1 MPKEPIKRKV
11 TRKEMHNAVF
21 VDFEGSGKKPNEE
34 PDFSNP
40 DIRKFVGVLSV
51 ANGLNLRQFILDD
64 SLNIY
69 AKSFNADE
77 SGLCDEHKMKW
88 FGTREKAEEKVVEH
102 LLKLKGPI
110 ISWSEHDWN
119 VMENMMGSDHFS
131 DDDREN
137 IKSRWRNALKT
148 VRPWNT
154 VTLQKRV
161 TDHKL
166 QNYLELIG
174 YETDSEKE
182 GMSDK
187 MNYLSK
193 VSKGKR
199 SPDELTSK
207 QLDMW
212 RHIYEHNFHDL
223 EGMRQVLHQAVLKN
237 SLCTV

>member
-1 MPKEPIKRKV
+1 MPKEPIKWKIKK
-11 TRKEMHNAVF
+11 KEMDNAVF

-40 DIRKFVGVLSV
+40 DVRKFVGVLSV
-51 ANGLNLRQFILDD
+51 TNRLKLRQFVLDD

-69 AKSFNADE
+69 AKSFKADE
-77 SGLCDEHKMKW
+77 SGLCDEHKITW
-88 FGTREKAEEKVVEH
+88 CGTRKRAEEKVIEH

-119 VMENMMGSDHFS
+119 VMENMIGSDHFS

-166 QNYLELIG
+166 QNYMELIG
-174 YETDSEKE
+174 YVTDSEKE
-182 GMSDK
+182 GMSNK
-187 MNYLSK
+187 LNYLSK
-193 VSKGKR
+193 VAKGKR
-199 SPDELTSK
+199 NPDGLTSK
-207 QLDMW
+207 QLDKW
-212 RHIYEHNFHDL
+212 RHVYEHNFHDL

>member
-1 MPKEPIKRKV
+1 
-11 TRKEMHNAVF
+11 
-21 VDFEGSGKKPNEE
+21 
-34 PDFSNP
+34 
-40 DIRKFVGVLSV
+40 
-51 ANGLNLRQFILDD
+51 
-64 SLNIY
+64 
-69 AKSFNADE
+69 
-77 SGLCDEHKMKW
+77 MKW
-88 FGTREKAEEKVVEH
+88 FGTREKAEEEVVEL

-119 VMENMMGSDHFS
+119 IMESMMGSDHFS

-174 YETDSEKE
+174 YVTDSEKE

-187 MNYLSK
+187 LNYLTE
-193 VSKGKR
+193 VTKGKR
-199 SPDELTSK
+199 TPDDLTPK
-207 QLDMW
+207 QLDKW
-212 RHIYEHNFHDL
+212 RHVYKHNFHDL
-223 EGMRQVLHQAVLKN
+223 EGMRQVLHHAVLKN
-237 SLCTV
+237 SLFTV

>member
-11 TRKEMHNAVF
+11 TRKEMYNAVF

-40 DIRKFVGVLSV
+40 DVRKFVGVLWMT
-51 ANGLNLRQFILDD
+51 NRLKLRQFILDD

-77 SGLCDEHKMKW
+77 SRLCDKHKITW
-88 FGTREKAEEKVVEH
+88 CSTRKKAEEEVVEL

-119 VMENMMGSDHFS
+119 VTENMMGSDHFS
-131 DDDREN
+131 DDDRKN
-137 IKSRWRNALKT
+137 IKNRWRNALQT

-174 YETDSEKE
+174 YDTDSEKE

-187 MNYLSK
+187 LNYLSK
-193 VSKGKR
+193 VAKR
-199 SPDELTSK
+199 KHTPDELTSK

-212 RHIYEHNFHDL
+212 RHVYTHNFHDL

-237 SLCTV
+237 SHCSV

>member
-40 DIRKFVGVLSV
+40 DTRKFVGVLWMT
-51 ANGLNLRQFILDD
+51 NRLNLRQFILDD

-69 AKSFNADE
+69 AKSFNNDQSE
-77 SGLCDEHKMKW
+77 LCPEHKMKW
-88 FGTREKAEEKVVEH
+88 FGTRKKAEEEVVEL

-110 ISWSEHDWN
+110 MSWSEHDWN

-131 DDDREN
+131 DDDRKN
-137 IKSRWRNALKT
+137 IKNRWRNALQT

-174 YETDSEKE
+174 YVTDSEKE

-187 MNYLSK
+187 LNYLSK
-193 VSKGKR
+193 VAKR
-199 SPDELTSK
+199 KRNPDELTSK

-212 RHIYEHNFHDL
+212 RHVYEHNFHDL

-237 SLCTV
+237 SLCSV

>member
-1 MPKEPIKRKV
+1 
-11 TRKEMHNAVF
+11 
-21 VDFEGSGKKPNEE
+21 
-34 PDFSNP
+34 
-40 DIRKFVGVLSV
+40 
-51 ANGLNLRQFILDD
+51 
-64 SLNIY
+64 
-69 AKSFNADE
+69 
-77 SGLCDEHKMKW
+77 
-88 FGTREKAEEKVVEH
+88 
-102 LLKLKGPI
+102 
-110 ISWSEHDWN
+110 
-119 VMENMMGSDHFS
+119 MGSDHFS

>member
-1 MPKEPIKRKV
+1 
-11 TRKEMHNAVF
+11 
-21 VDFEGSGKKPNEE
+21 
-34 PDFSNP
+34 
-40 DIRKFVGVLSV
+40 
-51 ANGLNLRQFILDD
+51 
-64 SLNIY
+64 
-69 AKSFNADE
+69 
-77 SGLCDEHKMKW
+77 MKW
-88 FGTREKAEEKVVEH
+88 FGTREKAEEEVIEL

-119 VMENMMGSDHFS
+119 VMEKMMESDHFS
-131 DDDREN
+131 DDAREN
-137 IKSRWRNALKT
+137 IKIRWRNALKT

-161 TDHKL
+161 TEHKL

-174 YETDSEKE
+174 YVTDSEKE
-182 GMSDK
+182 GMSGK

-199 SPDELTSK
+199 TPDELTSK

-212 RHIYEHNFHDL
+212 QHIYEHNFHDL

>member
-1 MPKEPIKRKV
+1 
-11 TRKEMHNAVF
+11 MHNAVF

-34 PDFSNP
+34 PDFKNP
-40 DIRKFVGVLSV
+40 DIRKFVGVLWMT
-51 ANGLNLRQFILDD
+51 NELKLRQFILDP
-64 SLNIY
+64 SLNLC
-69 AKSFNADE
+69 AKSFNYAE

-88 FGTREKAEEKVVEH
+88 FATRKKAEEKVIEL

-110 ISWSEHDWN
+110 VSWSEHDWN
-119 VMENMMGSDHFS
+119 VMENMMGSGHFS
-131 DDDREN
+131 DDDRAN
-137 IKSRWRNALKT
+137 IKSRWRNALQT

-161 TDHKL
+161 VDHKL

-174 YETDSEKE
+174 YVTDSEKE

-187 MNYLSK
+187 MNYLTEVLK
-193 VSKGKR
+193 KKR
-199 SPDELTSK
+199 NADELTPG
-207 QLDMW
+207 QLRMW

>member
-11 TRKEMHNAVF
+11 TRKEMDNAVF
-21 VDFEGSGKKPNEE
+21 VDFEGSGTKPNEE
-34 PDFSNP
+34 YDFNNS
-40 DIRKFVGVLSV
+40 DARKFVGVLWMT
-51 ANGLNLRQFILDD
+51 NRLKLRQFILDP
-64 SLNIY
+64 SLNLC

-77 SGLCDEHKMKW
+77 SGLCAEHKMKW
-88 FGTREKAEEKVVEH
+88 FGTRKKAEEKVVEL
-102 LLKLKGPI
+102 LLKLEGPI

-119 VMENMMGSDHFS
+119 VMEKMMESDHFS
-131 DDDREN
+131 DDAREN

-161 TDHKL
+161 VDNKL
-166 QNYLELIG
+166 LNYLELIG
-174 YETDSEKE
+174 YVTDSEKE

-187 MNYLSK
+187 LNYLTE
-193 VSKGKR
+193 VTKGKR
-199 SPDELTSK
+199 NPDELTSK
-207 QLDMW
+207 QLDKW
-212 RHIYEHNFHDL
+212 RHVYEHNFHDL

>member
-34 PDFSNP
+34 PDFNNP
-40 DIRKFVGVLSV
+40 DIRKFVGVLWMT
-51 ANGLNLRQFILDD
+51 NRLKLRQFILDD

-69 AKSFNADE
+69 AKSFNNDQ
-77 SGLCDEHKMKW
+77 SGLCDEHKITWCGNRK
-88 FGTREKAEEKVVEH
+88 RAEEKVIK
-102 LLKLKGPI
+102 LLLDTTGPI

-161 TDHKL
+161 VDNKL
-166 QNYLELIG
+166 LNYLELIG
-174 YETDSEKE
+174 YVTDSEKG

-187 MNYLSK
+187 LNYLSK
-193 VSKGKR
+193 VAKGKR
-199 SPDELTSK
+199 NPDELTSK

-212 RHIYEHNFHDL
+212 RHVYEHNFHDL

-237 SLCTV
+237 SLLSV

>member
-11 TRKEMHNAVF
+11 IRKEIHNAVF

-40 DIRKFVGVLSV
+40 DVRKFVGVLSV
-51 ANGLNLRQFILDD
+51 TNRLKLRQFVLDD

-77 SGLCDEHKMKW
+77 SGLCDEHKITW
-88 FGTREKAEEKVVEH
+88 CGTRKRAEEKVIEL

-131 DDDREN
+131 DDDRAN
-137 IKSRWRNALKT
+137 IKSRWRNALQT

-154 VTLQKRV
+154 VTLQKKV

-166 QNYLELIG
+166 QNYMEIIG
-174 YETDSEKE
+174 YVTDSEKE

-187 MNYLSK
+187 MSYLSK
-193 VSKGKR
+193 VAKGKR
-199 SPDELTSK
+199 NPDELTSK
-207 QLDMW
+207 QLDKW
-212 RHIYEHNFHDL
+212 RHVYEHNFHDL

>member
-1 MPKEPIKRKV
+1 MLKEPIKRKV
-11 TRKEMHNAVF
+11 TRKEIDNAVF
-21 VDFEGSGKKPNEE
+21 VDFEDSGKKPNEE
-34 PDFSNP
+34 TDFSNP
-40 DIRKFVGVLSV
+40 DVRKFFGVLWMT
-51 ANGLNLRQFILDD
+51 NRLKLRQFILDP
-64 SLNIY
+64 SLNLC
-69 AKSFNADE
+69 AKSFNADK
-77 SGLCDEHKMKW
+77 SGLYDEHKMKW
-88 FGTREKAEEKVVEH
+88 FGTREKAEEEVVEL

-174 YETDSEKE
+174 YVTDSAKE
-182 GMSDK
+182 GISDK
-187 MNYLSK
+187 MNYLTE
-193 VSKGKR
+193 VTKGKR
-199 SPDELTSK
+199 NPKLTSK

-212 RHIYEHNFHDL
+212 RHVYEHNFHDL

>member
-40 DIRKFVGVLSV
+40 DIRKFVGVLWMT
-51 ANGLNLRQFILDD
+51 NRLNLRQFILDD

-69 AKSFNADE
+69 AKSFNNDQSE
-77 SGLCDEHKMKW
+77 LCPEHKMKW
-88 FGTREKAEEKVVEH
+88 FGTRKKAEEEVVEL

-137 IKSRWRNALKT
+137 IKNRWRNALKT

-161 TDHKL
+161 EDNKL
-166 QNYLELIG
+166 QNYLELRFIWQ
-174 YETDSEKE
+174 
-182 GMSDK
+182 M
-187 MNYLSK
+187 
-193 VSKGKR
+193 
-199 SPDELTSK
+199 
-207 QLDMW
+207 
-212 RHIYEHNFHDL
+212 
-223 EGMRQVLHQAVLKN
+223 
-237 SLCTV
+237 

>member
-1 MPKEPIKRKV
+1 MDP
-11 TRKEMHNAVF
+11 
-21 VDFEGSGKKPNEE
+21 
-34 PDFSNP
+34 
-40 DIRKFVGVLSV
+40 
-51 ANGLNLRQFILDD
+51 
-64 SLNIY
+64 SLKLC
-69 AKSFNADE
+69 AKTFNAAE
-77 SGLCDEHKMKW
+77 SGLCDEHRVKC
-88 FGTREKAEEKVVEH
+88 FTTREKTESKLVEF
-102 LLKLKGPI
+102 LLGFEGLI

-161 TDHKL
+161 TEHKL

-174 YETDSEKE
+174 YVTDSEKE
-182 GMSDK
+182 GMSGK

-199 SPDELTSK
+199 TPDELTSK

-212 RHIYEHNFHDL
+212 QHIYEHNFHDL

>member
-11 TRKEMHNAVF
+11 TRKEMDNAVF

-34 PDFSNP
+34 YDFNNP
-40 DIRKFVGVLSV
+40 DARKFVGVLWMT
-51 ANGLNLRQFILDD
+51 NRLKLRQFILDP
-64 SLNIY
+64 SLNLCG
-69 AKSFNADE
+69 KSFNADE
-77 SGLCDEHKMKW
+77 SGLCTEHKMKW
-88 FGTREKAEEKVVEH
+88 FGTRKKAEEKVVEL
-102 LLKLKGPI
+102 LLKLEGPI

-119 VMENMMGSDHFS
+119 VMEKMMESDHFS
-131 DDDREN
+131 DDAREN

-161 TDHKL
+161 VDHKL
-166 QNYLELIG
+166 QNYMELIG
-174 YETDSEKE
+174 YVTDSAKE

-187 MNYLSK
+187 LNYLTE
-193 VSKGKR
+193 VTKGKR
-199 SPDELTSK
+199 NPDELTSK
-207 QLDMW
+207 QVDKW
-212 RHIYEHNFHDL
+212 RHVYEHNFHDL

>member
-11 TRKEMHNAVF
+11 TRKEMDNAVF

-34 PDFSNP
+34 YDFNNS
-40 DIRKFVGVLSV
+40 DARKFVGVLWMT
-51 ANGLNLRQFILDD
+51 NRLKLRQFILDP
-64 SLNIY
+64 SLNLCG
-69 AKSFNADE
+69 KSFNADE
-77 SGLCDEHKMKW
+77 SGLCAEHKMKW
-88 FGTREKAEEKVVEH
+88 FGTRKKAEEKVVEL
-102 LLKLKGPI
+102 LLKLEGPI

-119 VMENMMGSDHFS
+119 VMEKMMESDHFS
-131 DDDREN
+131 DDAREN

-161 TDHKL
+161 VDHKL
-166 QNYLELIG
+166 QNYMELIG
-174 YETDSEKE
+174 YVTDSAKE

-187 MNYLSK
+187 LNYLTE
-193 VSKGKR
+193 VTKGKR
-199 SPDELTSK
+199 NPDELTSK
-207 QLDMW
+207 QLDKW
-212 RHIYEHNFHDL
+212 RHVYEHNFHDL